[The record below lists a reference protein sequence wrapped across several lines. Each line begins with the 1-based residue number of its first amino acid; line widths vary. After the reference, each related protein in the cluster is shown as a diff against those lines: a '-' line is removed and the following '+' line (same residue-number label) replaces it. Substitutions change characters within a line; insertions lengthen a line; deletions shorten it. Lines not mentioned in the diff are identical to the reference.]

1 MLRPIFFAT
10 AMAAISLSVQAEQ
23 VKRSMPACTSE
34 ELLDELI
41 TYSTKKDNDGMRQL
55 FTSGKCIRL
64 TQGESVS
71 VIDAGFTVTTIRYK
85 GQKLYTPA
93 EAVR

>member
-1 MLRPIFFAT
+1 MLRPIFFTIAT
-10 AMAAISLSVQAEQ
+10 AAISLSVQAEQ
-23 VKRSMPACTSE
+23 VTRSMPACASE

-41 TYSTKKDNDGMRQL
+41 SYSTKKDYDGMRQL
-55 FTSGKCIRL
+55 FTSGKWIRL

-71 VIDAGFTVTTIRYK
+71 VIDAGFMVTIIRYK